1 MAGTLGARPG
11 GIFGLCG
18 LIEDHAEAV
27 EYDLIRLG
35 LRLRD
40 VGTAAFTWRDLWAIV
55 SSSPRDS
62 ALKRSVRGHDWGQIE
77 YLLASVVDALAGANW
92 QRGGGRGPRPKPY
105 PRPGQEPSVQHVGKD
120 PIRIADFDAWWDSG
134 VAAPERPLNTW
145 EGDS

>member
-1 MAGTLGARPG
+1 MACSLGAGPG

-62 ALKRSVRGHDWGQIE
+62 ALKRSVRGHDWGQID

-92 QRGGGRGPRPKPY
+92 QRGGGKGARPKPLT
-105 PRPGQEPSVQHVGKD
+105 RPKPPKAENASDGLEVD
-120 PIRIADFDAWWDSG
+120 DFKAWY
-134 VAAPERPLNTW
+134 AAQPGGRAA
-145 EGDS
+145 